1 MIPKIIHYCWF
12 GGKELPA
19 LEQRCLNSWAEKLP
33 DYEIKRWDESNFDI
47 SLYPFALEAYR
58 QKKFAFVAD
67 VARLHVLE
75 TEGGIYLDTDIEV
88 LKSFNDLLTNN
99 LVMGFE
105 TDDVIQTGVIAAR
118 EHNPIISEMLDYYRR
133 KSGFDLVADG
143 SVPNSAL
150 FAKVF
155 ESMNVPLQNQVYQ
168 SPDLML
174 LPSEYLCPIDQA
186 TWEIKVTDKT
196 YCIHYLAGS
205 WLGTKD
211 RLSRKIKSFIGKYMG
226 FDTVRK
232 IRAIFR

>member
-19 LEQRCLNSWAEKLP
+19 LEQRCLDSWAEKLP
-33 DYEIKRWDESNFDI
+33 DYEIKRWDESNFEIDK
-47 SLYPFALEAYR
+47 YPFAVEAYR

-75 TEGGIYLDTDIEV
+75 AEGGIYLDTDIEI
-88 LKSFNDLLTNN
+88 LKSFDDLLSNK

-105 TDDVIQTGVIAAR
+105 TDGVIQTGVIASQA
-118 EHNPIISEMLDYYRR
+118 HNAIISEMLEYYRS
-133 KSGFDLVADG
+133 KTGFDPVADG

-150 FAKVF
+150 FAKAF
-155 ESMNVPLQNQVYQ
+155 EAMNIPLHNQIYQ
-168 SPDLML
+168 SPDLLL

-186 TWEIKVTDKT
+186 TWEIKVTDNT

-211 RLSRKIKSFIGKYMG
+211 RLSRKIKSILGKYIG
-226 FDTVRK
+226 FDAVRR
-232 IRAIFR
+232 IRSIFK